1 MRQSI
6 RESGVFLRRC
16 WHLAAPFWRSRARI
30 KVGGMLAVAMAFN
43 IANVYLT
50 IRLNTWSKDF
60 FNAMENKDGDEF
72 MYQLGLLFGL
82 AAIGLFLYANQKYL
96 CDKAVQMWRG
106 WLSENYT
113 ERWLETKLYYRA
125 VFRKCIDNPDQRI
138 AEDLYLFPKL
148 TVAMVFDFV
157 DSFGSL
163 GAFAVILW
171 GLSEAYTING
181 VYIPGFMLWI
191 TVGFVIVGT
200 WLVHRIGHRLI
211 GLERRRQEYEADYR
225 SALIRLRD
233 RAKDIALHGGEDR
246 EAVVTKAS
254 FARVFDIWVKNLL
267 KKRQLNYF
275 NSGYAQAS
283 GVVPYLLA
291 APKYFSGAFQ
301 MGELMQTVSAFN
313 GMRVSLSWFI
323 LNYSILAE
331 WKAVVDRLTEFDALL
346 RERDMESPFARVESR
361 DGGLH
366 INPMHLEFPDERIT
380 GRDVVFSLMPGERVA
395 LTGPSGSGKTTL
407 LYALRGLWP
416 FGSGRIEIPEGRQ
429 LFLTQTPYLPTASLS
444 DVLSY
449 PDSSLRISRERCRE
463 ILSIVELEHLAES
476 GEAGAAWDKTL
487 SSGEQQRLAFGR
499 IWAQRPDWV
508 FLDEALS
515 CVDPA
520 CRERILLRL
529 REDFPSMSVL
539 SVEHYG
545 ADSPFYERQIDI
557 TAAAQEGGH

>member
-1 MRQSI
+1 MRQAI
-6 RESGVFLRRC
+6 RESSVFLRRC
-16 WHLAAPFWRSRARI
+16 WHLAAPFWQSRLRV
-30 KVGGMLAVAMAFN
+30 KVGGMLALAMAFN

-50 IRLNTWSKDF
+50 VRLNTWSRDF
-60 FNAMENKDGDEF
+60 FNAMENKDGDAF
-72 MYQLGLLFGL
+72 MYQLVLLFAL
-82 AAIGLFLYANQKYL
+82 AGIGLFLYANQKFL

-113 ERWLETKLYYRA
+113 ERWLTTKLYYRA
-125 VFRKCIDNPDQRI
+125 VLRKSVDNPDQRI

-163 GAFAVILW
+163 GAFSVILW
-171 GLSEAYTING
+171 ELSEAYTVGG

-211 GLERRRQEYEADYR
+211 GLERMRQEYEADYR
-225 SALIRLRD
+225 STLIRLRE
-233 RAKDIALHGGEDR
+233 RAKDIALLGGETR
-246 EAVVTKAS
+246 EAVVTRES
-254 FARVFDIWVKNLL
+254 FARVFQIWVKNLL

-301 MGELMQTVSAFN
+301 MGELMQTVTAFN

-323 LNYSILAE
+323 LNYSMLAE
-331 WKAVVDRLTEFDALL
+331 WKAVVDRLTEFDTLL
-346 RERDMESPFARVESR
+346 REGDTGTPFEQVKST
-361 DGGLH
+361 DGRLH
-366 INPMHLEFPDERIT
+366 MDAVHLMFPDAKAAH
-380 GRDVVFSLMPGERVA
+380 RDVTLTLAPGERVA

-416 FGSGRIEIPEGRQ
+416 LGTGQIALPEGRQ
-429 LFLTQTPYLPTASLS
+429 MFLTQTPYLPEATLAE
-444 DVLSY
+444 VLSY
-449 PDSSLRISRERCRE
+449 PDAALQLSEEQCRAF
-463 ILSIVELEHLAES
+463 LSQVELAHLVDM
-476 GEAGAAWDKTL
+476 GRQRCAWDKKL
-487 SSGEQQRLAFGR
+487 SSGEQQRLAFAR
-499 IWAQRPDWV
+499 IWAQQPDWL

-529 REDFPSMSVL
+529 RTDFPSMCVL
-539 SVEHYG
+539 GIEHYG
-545 ADSPFYERQIDI
+545 ADSPFYDRQIDI
-557 TAAAQEGGH
+557 TEKMSAVL

>member
-1 MRQSI
+1 MRQSL
-6 RESGVFLRRC
+6 REINVFLRRC
-16 WHLAAPFWRSRARI
+16 RYLAAPFWRSRASV

-60 FNAMENKDGDEF
+60 FNAMESKDGDEF
-72 MYQLGLLFGL
+72 MYQLGLLFAL
-82 AAIGLFLYANQKYL
+82 AAIGLFLYANQKFL
-96 CDKAVQMWRG
+96 CDKAVQIWRG

-125 VFRKCIDNPDQRI
+125 VFRKRIDNPDQRI

-163 GAFAVILW
+163 TAFAVILW
-171 GLSEAYTING
+171 GLSEAYTVGGI
-181 VYIPGFMLWI
+181 YIPGFMLWI
-191 TVGFVIVGT
+191 TVGFVVVGT
-200 WLVHRIGHRLI
+200 WLIHRIGHRLV

-225 SALIRLRD
+225 SKLIRLRD
-233 RAKDIALHGGEDR
+233 RAKDIALHGGEVR
-246 EAVVTKAS
+246 EAVVTKES

-275 NSGYAQAS
+275 NSGYAQIS

-291 APKYFSGAFQ
+291 APKYFSGALQ

-323 LNYSILAE
+323 LNYPMLAE

-346 RERDMESPFARVESR
+346 RERDMESPLEQVKSR
-361 DGGLH
+361 DGSLH
-366 INPMHLEFPDERIT
+366 INAVRLEFPDERT
-380 GRDVVFSLMPGERVA
+380 TPRDVAFCLATGERVA
-395 LTGPSGSGKTTL
+395 LTGASGCGKTTL
-407 LYALRGLWP
+407 LYAIRGLWP
-416 FGSGRIEIPEGRQ
+416 FGRGQIELPEGRQ
-429 LFLTQTPYLPTASLS
+429 LFLTQTPYLPEASLS

-449 PDSSLRISRERCRE
+449 PDSTLQLSWERCRE
-463 ILSIVELEHLAES
+463 ILSIVELEQLYDADETVC
-476 GEAGAAWDKTL
+476 AWDKTL

-499 IWAQRPDWV
+499 IWAQKPDWL

-529 REDFPSMSVL
+529 RTDFPSMCVL

-545 ADSPFYERQIDI
+545 TDSPFYDRRIDI
-557 TAAAQEGGH
+557 TTMT

>member
-6 RESGVFLRRC
+6 REGGVFLRRC
-16 WHLAAPFWRSRARI
+16 WHLAVPFWRSKMRL

-82 AAIGLFLYANQKYL
+82 AAIGLFLYANQKFL

-106 WLSENYT
+106 WLSQNYT

-125 VFRKCIDNPDQRI
+125 IFRKSIDNPDQRI
-138 AEDLYLFPKL
+138 AEDLYLFPRL

-191 TVGFVIVGT
+191 TVGFVVAGT

-225 SALIRLRD
+225 SKLIRLRE
-233 RAKDIALHGGEDR
+233 RAKDIALHGGEER
-246 EAVVTKAS
+246 EAVVTKES

-275 NSGYAQAS
+275 NSGYAQVS
-283 GVVPYLLA
+283 SVVPYLLA

-323 LNYSILAE
+323 LNYSMLAE

-346 RERDMESPFARVESR
+346 RQRDTASPFEQVKSR
-361 DGGLH
+361 DGSLH
-366 INPMHLEFPDERIT
+366 INAIRLEFPDERT
-380 GRDVVFSLMPGERVA
+380 HSRDVAFSLALGECVA
-395 LTGPSGSGKTTL
+395 LTGASGCGKTTL
-407 LYALRGLWP
+407 LYAIRGLWP
-416 FGSGRIEIPEGRQ
+416 FGRGQIELPEGRQ
-429 LFLTQTPYLPTASLS
+429 LFLTQTPYLPEASLS

-449 PDSSLRISRERCRE
+449 PDSTLQLSWERCRE
-463 ILSIVELEHLAES
+463 ILSIVELELLYDADDTVC
-476 GEAGAAWDKTL
+476 AWDKTL

-499 IWAQRPDWV
+499 IWAQKPDWL

-529 REDFPSMSVL
+529 RTDFPSMCVL

-545 ADSPFYERQIDI
+545 ADSPFYDRRIDI
-557 TAAAQEGGH
+557 TAMT

>member
-6 RESGVFLRRC
+6 REGGVFLRRC
-16 WHLAAPFWRSRARI
+16 WHLAVPFWRSKMRL

-82 AAIGLFLYANQKYL
+82 AAIGLFLYANQKFL

-106 WLSENYT
+106 WLSQNYT

-125 VFRKCIDNPDQRI
+125 IFRKSIDNPDQRI
-138 AEDLYLFPKL
+138 AEDLYLFPRL

-191 TVGFVIVGT
+191 TVGFVVVGT
-200 WLVHRIGHRLI
+200 WLIHRIGHRLV

-225 SALIRLRD
+225 SKLIRLRD
-233 RAKDIALHGGEDR
+233 WAKDIALHGGEVR
-246 EAVVTKAS
+246 EAVVTKES

-275 NSGYAQAS
+275 NSGYAQIS

-323 LNYSILAE
+323 LNYPMLAE

-346 RERDMESPFARVESR
+346 RERDMESPLEQVKSR
-361 DGGLH
+361 DGSLH
-366 INPMHLEFPDERIT
+366 INAVRLEFPDERT
-380 GRDVVFSLMPGERVA
+380 TPRDVAFCLATGERVA
-395 LTGPSGSGKTTL
+395 LTGASGCGKTTL
-407 LYALRGLWP
+407 LYAIRGLWP
-416 FGSGRIEIPEGRQ
+416 FGRGQIEIPEGRQ
-429 LFLTQTPYLPTASLS
+429 LFLTQTPYLPEASLS

-449 PDSSLRISRERCRE
+449 PDSTLQLSWERCRE
-463 ILSIVELEHLAES
+463 ILSIVELEHLYDADETVC
-476 GEAGAAWDKTL
+476 AWDKTL

-499 IWAQRPDWV
+499 IWAQKPDWL

-529 REDFPSMSVL
+529 RTDFPSMCVL

-545 ADSPFYERQIDI
+545 TDSPFYDRRIDI
-557 TAAAQEGGH
+557 TAMT

>member
-1 MRQSI
+1 
-6 RESGVFLRRC
+6 
-16 WHLAAPFWRSRARI
+16 
-30 KVGGMLAVAMAFN
+30 MLAVAMAFN

-60 FNAMENKDGDEF
+60 FNAMESKDADAF
-72 MYQLGLLFGL
+72 MYQLGLLFAL
-82 AAIGLFLYANQKYL
+82 AAIGLFLYANQKFL

-113 ERWLETKLYYRA
+113 ERWLTTKLYYRA
-125 VFRKCIDNPDQRI
+125 VFRKSIDNPDQRI

-163 GAFAVILW
+163 SAFAVILW
-171 GLSEAYTING
+171 GLSEAYTVGGI
-181 VYIPGFMLWI
+181 YIPGFMLWI

-200 WLVHRIGHRLI
+200 WLIHRIGHRLV
-211 GLERRRQEYEADYR
+211 GLERCRQEYEADYR
-225 SALIRLRD
+225 SRLILLRD

-246 EAVVTKAS
+246 EAVVTKES

-283 GVVPYLLA
+283 SVVPYLLA
-291 APKYFSGAFQ
+291 APKYFSGVFQ

-323 LNYSILAE
+323 LNYPMLAE

-346 RERDMESPFARVESR
+346 RERDMESPFERGKSL
-361 DGGLH
+361 DGSLH
-366 INPMHLEFPDERIT
+366 VDAVHLEFPDERT
-380 GRDVVFSLMPGERVA
+380 PPRDVAFTLTAGERVA
-395 LTGPSGSGKTTL
+395 LTGASGCGKTTL
-407 LYALRGLWP
+407 LYALRGIWP
-416 FGSGRIEIPEGRQ
+416 LGRGRIELPEGHQ
-429 LFLTQTPYLPTASLS
+429 LFLSQTPYLPEARLS

-449 PDSSLRISRERCRE
+449 PDSTLRLSREQCQE
-463 ILSIVELEHLAES
+463 ILSFVELDHLYDANETVR
-476 GEAGAAWDKTL
+476 AWDKIL

-499 IWAQRPDWV
+499 IWAQQPDWL

-529 REDFPSMSVL
+529 HTDFPCMCVL
-539 SVEHYG
+539 GIEHYG
-545 ADSPFYERQIDI
+545 ADSPFYDRQIDM
-557 TAAAQEGGH
+557 TATV